1 MSAVTYLARALDT
14 PTNPFEDGPGALRAE
29 EVALEVRDGTIVG
42 RRALV
47 PGEKAVATG
56 EVVDL
61 RHGVLLPGM
70 VDTHVH
76 FPQVRAIGGLGMPL
90 LDWLERCALPEEAR
104 LADPGYAEE
113 VADEFLDGLARAGT
127 TTALVFGSHFA
138 SAVDALFER
147 AERSG
152 LRITA
157 GQVLSDR
164 MLRPELHTDPA
175 TAAAEGAALIERW
188 HGAAGGR
195 LRYAVTPR
203 FSLST
208 SEAILRVCEELLHS
222 RDDLWF
228 TSHIN
233 ENLREISTVAELFPT
248 CQHYLDT
255 YARHGLVGPRSVL
268 AHNVIPGEDELRLLA
283 ASGAAVS
290 HCPTSNAALGSG
302 MFPLRRHLDAG
313 VQVALG
319 TDVGAGAGFSMLK
332 EGLQAYY
339 LQQLL
344 GAEGV
349 PLTPAHLLYLATGAG
364 ARALGL
370 GEQVGD
376 LGVGK
381 QFDALWLVPP
391 TGSTLDTALR
401 HAPGDSDRLA
411 RIFVLGTPA
420 DVAATWVGG
429 RLVAGHAPA
438 STTHTPR
445 STHVHART

>member
-1 MSAVTYLARALDT
+1 MSTVTYLARALDT
-14 PTNPFEDGPGALRAE
+14 PTNPFVDGPGALRAE

-222 RDDLWF
+222 GDEVWF

-233 ENLREISTVAELFPT
+233 ENLREISTVAELFPS

-332 EGLQAYY
+332 EGLQA
-339 LQQLL
+339 
-344 GAEGV
+344 
-349 PLTPAHLLYLATGAG
+349 
-364 ARALGL
+364 
-370 GEQVGD
+370 
-376 LGVGK
+376 
-381 QFDALWLVPP
+381 
-391 TGSTLDTALR
+391 
-401 HAPGDSDRLA
+401 
-411 RIFVLGTPA
+411 
-420 DVAATWVGG
+420 
-429 RLVAGHAPA
+429 
-438 STTHTPR
+438 
-445 STHVHART
+445 